1 MNSRADFH
9 RSSERFT
16 LSSVNKTTFPQPPL
30 LVPKSLVGIKTPA
43 TDPDTIASGQ
53 VATNKVQTTTEM
65 TVKATK
71 QLATGSIHLKA

>member
-1 MNSRADFH
+1 
-9 RSSERFT
+9 
-16 LSSVNKTTFPQPPL
+16 
-30 LVPKSLVGIKTPA
+30 VPKSLVGIKTPA

-71 QLATGSIHLKA
+71 QLATSSIHFKA